1 MILLPVGQAL
11 DKIEPRSRPGEN
23 LDSTQSTGDW
33 HQLSETCKK
42 LKAQGFARYHA
53 KRQALFDERVTLM
66 GFFIYQAT
74 AYSLYK
80 EQGLSNLA
88 PLLPLIMSIVCIA
101 PIFFHRA
108 FPEAYYKWR
117 DYYFIFHFIFHHV
130 YAPQKLERLGVALK
144 DSLPDIAHPVAF
156 FLGALMSR
164 TIVWQSLNVLMY
176 RLRIKTFLLAQ
187 PLILAMV
194 IPFELGICNFLGAA
208 HPNLTKHVYGSIG
221 QYGRLVFATAHPVF
235 LLFDQGRDL
244 TSPPHPVAVCRQVH
258 LFLVIF
264 FGYLLPGIIIWRLE
278 KESWRYFLT
287 LRGEQ
292 VVWPGSPEPAQLT
305 QALSVL
311 EEDQRAEAESESSG
325 VRVVVLVLLGAALLW
340 RTLEYMP
347 IVNNSKT

>member
-1 MILLPVGQAL
+1 
-11 DKIEPRSRPGEN
+11 
-23 LDSTQSTGDW
+23 
-33 HQLSETCKK
+33 
-42 LKAQGFARYHA
+42 
-53 KRQALFDERVTLM
+53 
-66 GFFIYQAT
+66 
-74 AYSLYK
+74 
-80 EQGLSNLA
+80 
-88 PLLPLIMSIVCIA
+88 
-101 PIFFHRA
+101 
-108 FPEAYYKWR
+108 
-117 DYYFIFHFIFHHV
+117 
-130 YAPQKLERLGVALK
+130 
-144 DSLPDIAHPVAF
+144 
-156 FLGALMSR
+156 
-164 TIVWQSLNVLMY
+164 MY

-347 IVNNSKT
+347 IVNNSKTWTNQARSRNANWNNFFPVQKATMNISTFSTYLTTVLFF